1 MPSAARSTTRPSASD
16 ATGSEGRF
24 IAKRFLGNRARQ
36 EPWESLHEIFNG
48 HPDENM
54 PALREVDPKI
64 IADILAYAQNLQEQS
79 LRTPGTYL
87 IRRCTNTRT

>member
-1 MPSAARSTTRPSASD
+1 MDSFIDPQTRLSRGD
-16 ATGSEGRF
+16 AKRGEVYYQTICVGCHGREGRF

-64 IADILAYAQNLQEQS
+64 IADILAYAQNLQE
-79 LRTPGTYL
+79 
-87 IRRCTNTRT
+87 RR